1 MRLKTNSVRLRLTL
15 WHVAVLA
22 TIIIGFALGTYI
34 FVRESLLRQID
45 NHLERDLATVQRVA
59 QRDIE
64 ELATL
69 AHHGNVA
76 LFRVT
81 DSGRTTLAAT
91 ERWNR
96 SGLGDIKFAGTPG
109 ASQRITA
116 ADGEHYR
123 TRSGTLN
130 TAGKTLLIAVAHE
143 EQAVS
148 QSLRSLAMILLLGI
162 PAALLLAVAGGYFLA
177 GRALSPIGA
186 MVAKA
191 REITAE
197 CLSERLPVENPN
209 DEFGQLAMVFNETF
223 LRLEDSFERLRRFTA
238 DASHELRTP
247 LTAIRSVGEVGM
259 QENIDAS
266 SCREVIGSML
276 EETDRLTRLVD
287 SLLTLSRADAGS
299 VLLNKERTDLS
310 ALTAEVGDC
319 LHVLAEEK
327 EQTLTITAPAPLYV
341 EADRTTMRQ
350 ALINLLDNAI
360 KYTPEGGKIRVT
372 VGKTTANE
380 FFIAVS
386 DNGPGI
392 APEFQDMVYE
402 RFYRIDK
409 GRSREVGGAGLGL
422 SIALWA
428 VEANNGRLELD
439 SSEGLG
445 CTFRIVIP
453 GSI

>member
-34 FVRESLLRQID
+34 FVRKSLLRQID

-59 QRDIE
+59 QRDTE

-123 TRSGTLN
+123 TRSVTQD
-130 TAGKTLLIAVAHE
+130 TAGKSLLIAVAHE

-209 DEFGQLAMVFNETF
+209 DEFG
-223 LRLEDSFERLRRFTA
+223 
-238 DASHELRTP
+238 
-247 LTAIRSVGEVGM
+247 
-259 QENIDAS
+259 
-266 SCREVIGSML
+266 
-276 EETDRLTRLVD
+276 
-287 SLLTLSRADAGS
+287 
-299 VLLNKERTDLS
+299 
-310 ALTAEVGDC
+310 
-319 LHVLAEEK
+319 
-327 EQTLTITAPAPLYV
+327 
-341 EADRTTMRQ
+341 
-350 ALINLLDNAI
+350 
-360 KYTPEGGKIRVT
+360 
-372 VGKTTANE
+372 
-380 FFIAVS
+380 
-386 DNGPGI
+386 
-392 APEFQDMVYE
+392 
-402 RFYRIDK
+402 
-409 GRSREVGGAGLGL
+409 
-422 SIALWA
+422 
-428 VEANNGRLELD
+428 
-439 SSEGLG
+439 
-445 CTFRIVIP
+445 
-453 GSI
+453 